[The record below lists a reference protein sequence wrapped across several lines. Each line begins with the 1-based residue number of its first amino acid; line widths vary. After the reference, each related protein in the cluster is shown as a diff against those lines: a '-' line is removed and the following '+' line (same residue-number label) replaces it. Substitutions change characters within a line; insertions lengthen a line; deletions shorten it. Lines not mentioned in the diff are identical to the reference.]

1 MTVVE
6 ITQQRDDLTQRQ
18 RWGHYLVIAFAVVA
32 IMVGMNLRASALNAT
47 VLYADAAAGIRAFH
61 PRGWLVDRGG
71 DYVFRVRDMAR
82 IGFKTTITVRVVPVT
97 VSTSA
102 RNILDSL
109 ILSRQ
114 RTLAAFS
121 VLAREPFLVREGL
134 IADSMTYT
142 FVSRDED
149 PFLQGLPTVVEGID
163 VLIVQGGQA
172 IVVSFLSDA
181 DEFNELLPVFQR
193 FLNDLSF

>member
-1 MTVVE
+1 MTVIEV
-6 ITQQRDDLTQRQ
+6 TQQRDELTQRQ
-18 RWGHYLVIAFAVVA
+18 RWSHYLVLAFALAAVLLG
-32 IMVGMNLRASALNAT
+32 INMRDSALNAT
-47 VLYADAAAGIRAFH
+47 VLYADSAAGIRSFH
-61 PRGWLVDRGG
+61 PRGWLVDSDG

-109 ILSRQ
+109 ILNRQ
-114 RTLAAFS
+114 QTLAAFS
-121 VLAREPFLVREGL
+121 VLAREPFEIREGL
-134 IADSMTYT
+134 TADSMTYT

-172 IVVSFLSDA
+172 IVVSFLTDA
-181 DEFNELLPVFQR
+181 SEFTTLLPVFER